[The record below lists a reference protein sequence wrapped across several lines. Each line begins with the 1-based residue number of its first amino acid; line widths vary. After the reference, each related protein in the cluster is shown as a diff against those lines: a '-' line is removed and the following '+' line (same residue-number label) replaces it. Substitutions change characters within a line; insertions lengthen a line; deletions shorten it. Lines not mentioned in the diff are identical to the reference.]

1 MHDQVVIPM
10 TAMLLGELCVAIFK
24 QNPSGQE
31 ASMTP
36 FQTTVVAFLILSFV
50 SKWVPLLLRVKR
62 P

>member
-1 MHDQVVIPM
+1 M